1 MRPVLDLPLMPMLVL
16 AAILVLIVGARF
28 GGWGRGFRPPRD
40 GPF

>member
-1 MRPVLDLPLMPMLVL
+1 MFDLPRIPLLVL

-28 GGWGRGFRPPRD
+28 GGWGRGLWPPRD